1 MECLE
6 RRVAEVSVG
15 CSADV
20 SPQVKIN
27 GQHVTSN
34 RGDVVRDFLVQADRQ
49 WYRYLEELVCR
60 PGAPNP
66 FKQIEEPDLRSAVQ
80 ARGYLAD
87 KETIS
92 TGNLLEIMN
101 KSKLT
106 FDLELD
112 DNNVPKKIIMN
123 SSDNQAED
131 VLLKSLMIA
140 AWDQKTKE
148 TLIVPLWTKDMM
160 VNEMFIMYH
169 QTLMSMANTLS
180 KSTGQD
186 KLAGALRDYCK
197 FFAEET
203 KIIESK

>member
-1 MECLE
+1 
-6 RRVAEVSVG
+6 
-15 CSADV
+15 
-20 SPQVKIN
+20 
-27 GQHVTSN
+27 
-34 RGDVVRDFLVQADRQ
+34 
-49 WYRYLEELVCR
+49 
-60 PGAPNP
+60 
-66 FKQIEEPDLRSAVQ
+66 
-80 ARGYLAD
+80 
-87 KETIS
+87 
-92 TGNLLEIMN
+92 MN

-203 KIIESK
+203 KIIASK

>member
-1 MECLE
+1 
-6 RRVAEVSVG
+6 
-15 CSADV
+15 
-20 SPQVKIN
+20 
-27 GQHVTSN
+27 
-34 RGDVVRDFLVQADRQ
+34 
-49 WYRYLEELVCR
+49 
-60 PGAPNP
+60 
-66 FKQIEEPDLRSAVQ
+66 
-80 ARGYLAD
+80 
-87 KETIS
+87 
-92 TGNLLEIMN
+92 MN

-123 SSDNQAED
+123 SSDNQAKN

-180 KSTGQD
+180 KSTDQD

-203 KIIESK
+203 KIIGSK

>member
-1 MECLE
+1 
-6 RRVAEVSVG
+6 
-15 CSADV
+15 
-20 SPQVKIN
+20 
-27 GQHVTSN
+27 
-34 RGDVVRDFLVQADRQ
+34 
-49 WYRYLEELVCR
+49 
-60 PGAPNP
+60 
-66 FKQIEEPDLRSAVQ
+66 
-80 ARGYLAD
+80 
-87 KETIS
+87 
-92 TGNLLEIMN
+92 MN

-186 KLAGALRDYCK
+186 KLAGALRDYCE
-197 FFAEET
+197 FFAQET
-203 KIIESK
+203 KIIQSK

>member
-1 MECLE
+1 M
-6 RRVAEVSVG
+6 S
-15 CSADV
+15 
-20 SPQVKIN
+20 
-27 GQHVTSN
+27 
-34 RGDVVRDFLVQADRQ
+34 
-49 WYRYLEELVCR
+49 
-60 PGAPNP
+60 
-66 FKQIEEPDLRSAVQ
+66 
-80 ARGYLAD
+80 
-87 KETIS
+87 KE
-92 TGNLLEIMN
+92 
-101 KSKLT
+101 KLT

-112 DNNVPKKIIMN
+112 ENNMPKKIIMN
-123 SSDNQAED
+123 SSDSQDKD

-186 KLAGALRDYCK
+186 KLAGALRDYCE
-197 FFAEET
+197 FFAQET